1 MNSTLKFLCP
11 RWGFEDMPWPVFL
24 KRVKEANYAGIEW
37 FPFGEHCDHQEVLDL
52 LKYYELDFA
61 IVMAVIKPYTSFE
74 QYMEDLKQDLAGLME
89 IRDEFISPL
98 FFSAQTG
105 REFFKDEQIQ
115 ACLALCDQFEEQ
127 YQTPINQETH
137 RNKWSYAAHRVAPV
151 LATHPDVKLTLDV
164 SHWFCVSESYLE
176 DQQAAVNSAIA
187 HARHIH
193 ARVGSTQGSQV
204 WDPAN
209 AEYAEALAAHVQ
221 IWDKWI
227 AQMKRNKMPIT
238 ITPEFGPAPYM
249 VKGNRT
255 TALKDEQWRINLWM
269 KDFLQKRYC

>member
-1 MNSTLKFLCP
+1 MSSTLKFLCP
-11 RWGFEDMPWPVFL
+11 RWGFEELPWPVFL

-37 FPFGEHCDHQEVLDL
+37 FPFGENCDHQEVLDL
-52 LKYYELDFA
+52 LKYYDLDFA
-61 IVMAVIKPYTSFE
+61 IVMAVIKPYATFE
-74 QYMEDLKQDLAGLME
+74 QYLEGLKQDLSQLME
-89 IRDEFISPL
+89 IRDEFKAPL

-105 REFFKDEQIQ
+105 REFFNDDQIQ
-115 ACLALCDQFEEQ
+115 ACLDLCDQFEAQ
-127 YQTPINQETH
+127 YQTPIHQETH
-137 RNKWSYAAHRVAPV
+137 RNKWTYAAHRVAPV
-151 LATHPDVKLTLDV
+151 LATHPDLKLTLDA

-193 ARVGSTQGSQV
+193 ARVGSTQSSQV
-204 WDPAN
+204 WDPAD
-209 AEYAEALAAHVQ
+209 AEYADALAAHVQ
-221 IWDKWI
+221 IWDKWVNL
-227 AQMKRNKMPIT
+227 MKTNQMPIT

-255 TALKDEQWRINLWM
+255 SSLREEQWRINLWM

>member
-1 MNSTLKFLCP
+1 MNSAPKFLCP
-11 RWGFEDMPWPVFL
+11 RWGFEDIPWPVFL

-37 FPFGEHCDHQEVLDL
+37 FPFGETCDVQEVLDL
-52 LKYYELDFA
+52 LTHHDLDFA
-61 IVMAVIKPYTSFE
+61 IVMAVIKPYTNFD
-74 QYMEDLKQDLAGLME
+74 QYLEDLKQDLKKLME
-89 IRDEFISPL
+89 MRTESKAPL

-105 REFFKDEQIQ
+105 REFFNEIQIQ
-115 ACLALCDQFEEQ
+115 ACLELCDQFEER

-151 LATHPDVKLTLDV
+151 LTAHPDLKLTLDV

-176 DQQAAVNSAIA
+176 DQQDAVNAAIA

-193 ARVGSTQGSQV
+193 ARVGSTQSSQV

-221 IWDKWI
+221 VWDKWVD
-227 AQMKRNKMPIT
+227 MMNRNHKPIT
-238 ITPEFGPAPYM
+238 ITPEFGPVPYL
-249 VKGNRT
+249 VKGNRKT
-255 TALKDEQWRINLWM
+255 DLSVEQWRINLWM
-269 KDFLQKRYC
+269 KDFLQARYR